1 VGVDRRRNGPG
12 LRRATALLGCSGVLL
27 AGCASMPDSG
37 DVHPVKA
44 SQRADSQVRVYAV
57 PPRKDASPDEIVTGF
72 LEAMTSDDTN
82 FDTARSYLT
91 PEASKRW
98 RPEESTTVLA
108 AAPDPGAP
116 IPGGQDAPGMSYP
129 LLGRHIA
136 TVDAQHAYQPVTP
149 SEYRRTIHLSQ
160 KAGSDGKQWR
170 IDSLPAGLL
179 LGASD
184 FERNYR
190 SVNKYYFASGRDV
203 MVADPVYI
211 RQRQDPVTR
220 MDPVT
225 QAVKALLEGPT
236 NWLKPVVE
244 SRFPSGT
251 GMKLKDGTT
260 SLAFDD
266 RNTLKVPLDDKA
278 SNVGRTQC
286 LKMAAQILFT
296 IKDLSSAR
304 LEHVELLRSNGSLLC
319 VMNAG
324 QAEGYAPDHTS
335 GRPDYQYFV
344 DSKQRLALIAAGA
357 SEADEPQNVVGPF
370 GDGRLRLGT
379 VGVARDEHKAAA
391 VSADF
396 SSLYVASIVSNSEL
410 DAPVLTSS
418 GKGIDDRLSAPSWDG
433 RGDLWVADRNPAQ
446 PELQRLARDADT
458 PEPVKI
464 VPGLDGARIEAVRV
478 SADGVR
484 IALLLTK
491 DGSTTLRIGR
501 VERHGGGDDP
511 VVTVTELRRAAPQM
525 ETVTA
530 ASWAGPSRLV
540 VVGKE
545 AGGVQQVRYI
555 QTDGSTVPKGILPGL
570 NQVKAVAAS
579 DDESQ
584 PLVAYS
590 LEDGIVR
597 LPAGANWQTLV
608 KKGTSPVYPG

>member
-1 VGVDRRRNGPG
+1 
-12 LRRATALLGCSGVLL
+12 
-27 AGCASMPDSG
+27 MPDTG
-37 DVHPVKA
+37 DVHAVKA

-57 PPRKDASPDEIVTGF
+57 PPRKDATPDEIVTGF

-91 PEASKRW
+91 PEASKKW
-98 RPEESTTVLA
+98 QPEAGTTVLA
-108 AAPDPGAP
+108 SAPDPGTP
-116 IPGGQDAPGMSYP
+116 VPGPRDTPGMSYP

-136 TVDAQHAYQPVTP
+136 TVDSQHAYQPVTP
-149 SEYRRTIHLSQ
+149 SDYRRTIHLSQ
-160 KAGSDGKQWR
+160 KAGPDGKQWR

-203 MVADPVYI
+203 VVADPVYI
-211 RQRQDPVTR
+211 RQRQDPVTG

-251 GMKLKDGTT
+251 ALKLKDGVT

-266 RNTLKVPLDDKA
+266 RNGLKVPLDEKA
-278 SNVGRTQC
+278 SHVGRAQC
-286 LKMAAQILFT
+286 MKMASQIMFT

-304 LEHVELLRSNGSLLC
+304 LEQVELLRSNGSQLC
-319 VMNAG
+319 VLSAG
-324 QAEGYAPDHTS
+324 QAEGYAPDHAT
-335 GRPDYQYFV
+335 GRPDNQYFV
-344 DSKQRLALIAAGA
+344 DSKKRLALLAAGA
-357 SEADEPQNVVGPF
+357 ADAEEPHNVAGPF
-370 GDGRLRLGT
+370 GDGRLKVGA

-391 VSADF
+391 VSENFA
-396 SSLYVASIVSNSEL
+396 SLFLASIVSDGEL
-410 DAPVLTSS
+410 DDPVITSS
-418 GKGIDDRLSAPSWDG
+418 GKGLDNRLSAPSWDG
-433 RGDLWVADRNPAQ
+433 RGDLWVADRDPERPA
-446 PELQRLARDADT
+446 LKRLANGA
-458 PEPVKI
+458 EAAEEVKI
-464 VPGLDGARIEAVRV
+464 VPGLGGARIEAVRA
-478 SADGVR
+478 SADGAR

-491 DGSTTLRIGR
+491 DGSTTLKIGR
-501 VERHGGGDDP
+501 VERHGDDDDTL
-511 VVTVTELRRAAPQM
+511 VTVTELRPAAPQM

-530 ASWAGPSRLV
+530 VSWAGPSRLV

-555 QTDGSTVPKGILPGL
+555 QTDGSTVPKGVLPGL
-570 NQVKAVAAS
+570 NQVKTVAAS

-590 LEDGIVR
+590 EEDGIVR

-608 KKGTSPVYPG
+608 KNGTFPVYPG